1 MRSVTHKST
10 TPNCRLTRLL
20 RTIVSSPTVLFRLPA
35 IVPSMFRRTAPAPT
49 APFPNP
55 CTMPAEQARVAPSSR
70 SQFDPMTT
78 VRLCLGMVV
87 SRIGHGDGS
96 SFKPDAI
103 IRNPDT
109 FRLEE
114 EPTHPVSVGMHIQL
128 YYIHLGDV
136 LKFGY
141 RDGELA
147 VVEEIEAV
155 GRNWTQFRVRYSMH
169 TGFAHLL
176 VPSVH
181 ATWSTEWVNVYA
193 YLEAYQQLPTLCS
206 ESPVLLPKGTA
217 TLD

>member
-1 MRSVTHKST
+1 MSK
-10 TPNCRLTRLL
+10 
-20 RTIVSSPTVLFRLPA
+20 
-35 IVPSMFRRTAPAPT
+35 RTAPAP
-49 APFPNP
+49 PQLHP
-55 CTMPAEQARVAPSSR
+55 CAMPAEQARLIPSAR
-70 SQFDPMTT
+70 FQFNPMTS

-96 SFKPDAI
+96 SFEPHAI

-114 EPTHPVSVGMHIQL
+114 EPTHPIAVGMHIQL
-128 YYIHLGDV
+128 YYIHRGDV

-155 GRNWTQFRVRYSMH
+155 GRSWTQFRVRYSMH
-169 TGFAHLL
+169 AGFAHLL
-176 VPSVH
+176 VPSMH
-181 ATWSTEWVNVYA
+181 ATWSSEWANIYA
-193 YLEAYQQLPTLCS
+193 YLEAYQQLPTLCL

-217 TLD
+217 TLN